1 MSFIILHMHFHST
14 ILIIPGL
21 GNSGPQHWQSL
32 WENKFNFTRIE
43 QQEWDTP
50 VCADWIENINS
61 EVSKHDPADVILV
74 GHSLACSTIA
84 YWAQKFNVKIK
95 GALLVGPSD
104 TEADT
109 YPPGTTGFKPVLLNT
124 LPFKTIVVASTN
136 DFYVKFDRAE
146 LFAGSWGSELIN
158 IGDAGHINVSSGFG
172 EWNEGLEILKRL
184 DK

>member
-1 MSFIILHMHFHST
+1 MTFQST

-32 WENKFNFTRIE
+32 WENEFNFTRVE
-43 QQEWDTP
+43 QKDWDIP
-50 VCADWIENINS
+50 VCTDWIENIND
-61 EVSKHDPADVILV
+61 EVKKYDPAKVILV

-104 TEADT
+104 TEADS
-109 YPPGTTGFKPVLLNT
+109 YPPGTTGFKPVPLNT

-136 DFYVKFDRAE
+136 DFYVTFERAK
-146 LFAGSWGSELIN
+146 LFADSWGSELIN
-158 IGDAGHINVSSGFG
+158 IGDAGHINVASGFG
-172 EWNEGLEILKRL
+172 EWNEGLAILKRM
-184 DK
+184 DEEK